1 MLFVC
6 TGNICRSPMAERLAE
21 AEAKRLRIPNFTV
34 SSAGTQAVI
43 GHPIHQN
50 AERVLQNFGADISDF
65 AARQLTPKI
74 ATEADLVLTMTR
86 THRDAVVEIAPRQLR
101 RTFMLTE
108 ASLLISEFNIRDVKE
123 MADFRPKL
131 AKKRSEDVM
140 DPIGKDL
147 DFFADIGGQIAD
159 LLKPI
164 LQIGI

>member
-1 MLFVC
+1 
-6 TGNICRSPMAERLAE
+6 
-21 AEAKRLRIPNFTV
+21 
-34 SSAGTQAVI
+34 
-43 GHPIHQN
+43 
-50 AERVLQNFGADISDF
+50 
-65 AARQLTPKI
+65 
-74 ATEADLVLTMTR
+74 
-86 THRDAVVEIAPRQLR
+86 
-101 RTFMLTE
+101 MLTE
-108 ASLLISEFNIRDVKE
+108 ASLLISEFNICDVKE